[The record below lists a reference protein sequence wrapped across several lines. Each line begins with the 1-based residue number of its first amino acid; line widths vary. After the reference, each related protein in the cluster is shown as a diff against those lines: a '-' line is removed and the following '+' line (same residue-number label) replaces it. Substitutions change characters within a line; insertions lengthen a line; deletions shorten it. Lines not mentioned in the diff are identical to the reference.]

1 MIIGGGCVRPSTI
14 ITGQVWPSRCI
25 AWARRDIAALW
36 MSRPSPSAGGGIPVL
51 LVLAAM
57 IITCVGA
64 GGARI
69 SPEDY
74 WRPCGRGACGSSVW
88 TVVHAMTCRP
98 HPSVY
103 DRPTDRYTLAAL
115 ALCGGSPCGSLSPS
129 LNRYIPPPAR
139 GGKIEKISKT
149 PKKIRDVHKNTPPGN
164 QMTNERRVW
173 PGGARKRGQK
183 AAGKTISPQQ

>member
-1 MIIGGGCVRPSTI
+1 MMSSQDRRGLFLCP
-14 ITGQVWPSRCI
+14 GQRRGNNRGWLCAPVHHHNHRAGLAQPLQCMGPAGYSR
-25 AWARRDIAALW
+25 AMDVAALAVSGW
-36 MSRPSPSAGGGIPVL
+36 RYTRAARPRGHDNYMCRSG
-51 LVLAAM
+51 
-57 IITCVGA
+57 

-115 ALCGGSPCGSLSPS
+115 ALCGGPPCGSLPPS

-139 GGKIEKISKT
+139 GGKISKT
-149 PKKIRDVHKNTPPGN
+149 PKKIRDMHKNTPPA
-164 QMTNERRVW
+164 T
-173 PGGARKRGQK
+173 K
-183 AAGKTISPQQ
+183 

>member
-1 MIIGGGCVRPSTI
+1 MGLDYIVYNMVYWGWRDIIITSVSLGPRVRVHITGIGLAPLHDVSPRPQGGFFYAPGNRPGVTIGGGCVRPSTI
-14 ITGQVWPSRCI
+14 IITGQVWPSRCS

-51 LVLAAM
+51 LVLAIVIM
-57 IITCVGA
+57 TIVGA

-115 ALCGGSPCGSLSPS
+115 ALCGGLP
-129 LNRYIPPPAR
+129 
-139 GGKIEKISKT
+139 
-149 PKKIRDVHKNTPPGN
+149 
-164 QMTNERRVW
+164 
-173 PGGARKRGQK
+173 
-183 AAGKTISPQQ
+183 

>member
-1 MIIGGGCVRPSTI
+1 MLSRQDRRGLFLCPGVPGVTIGGGCVRPSTI
-14 ITGQVWPSRCI
+14 IITGQVWPSRCN

-115 ALCGGSPCGSLSPS
+115 ALCGGPPCGSLPPS

-139 GGKIEKISKT
+139 GGKISKT
-149 PKKIRDVHKNTPPGN
+149 PKKIRDMHKNTPPA
-164 QMTNERRVW
+164 T
-173 PGGARKRGQK
+173 K
-183 AAGKTISPQQ
+183 